1 MADQRKKYCFALD
14 LKEDETLIEAYIEHH
29 KKVWPEILQQIKSTG
44 VELMEIYRVSN
55 RLFMIMETTADFS
68 LEAKA
73 AMDKSNPK
81 VQEWEELMSNY
92 QQALPNAKPGEKWIQ
107 MEQIFKL

>member
-29 KKVWPEILQQIKSTG
+29 KKVWPEILQQIISTG
-44 VELMEIYRVSN
+44 VECLEIYRVSN
-55 RLFMIMETTADFS
+55 RLFMIMKTKADFT

-92 QQALPNAKPGEKWIQ
+92 QQVLPNAKPGEKWVQ

>member
-1 MADQRKKYCFALD
+1 MADQREKYCFALD
-14 LKEDETLIEAYIEHH
+14 LKEDETLMEAYIEHH

-44 VELMEIYRVSN
+44 VELMEIYQVSN

-73 AMDKSNPK
+73 AMDKSDPK

-92 QQALPNAKPGEKWIQ
+92 QQVLPNAKPGEKWVQ
-107 MEQIFKL
+107 MELIFNL

>member
-1 MADQRKKYCFALD
+1 MADHRKKYCFALD
-14 LKEDETLIEAYIEHH
+14 LKENETLMEAYTEHH

-44 VELMEIYRVSN
+44 VECMEIYRVSN
-55 RLFMIMETTADFS
+55 RLFMIMETKEDFS

-81 VQEWEELMSNY
+81 VQEWEELMSKY
-92 QQALPNAKPGEKWIQ
+92 QQVLPNAKPGEKWVQ

>member
-1 MADQRKKYCFALD
+1 MADQRKKYYFALD
-14 LKEDETLIEAYIEHH
+14 LKEDETLMEAYIEHH

-44 VELMEIYRVSN
+44 VKCMEIYRVSN
-55 RLFMIMETTADFS
+55 RLFMIMETKADFS

>member
-44 VELMEIYRVSN
+44 VECMEIYRVSN
-55 RLFMIMETTADFS
+55 RLFMIMETKADFS

-92 QQALPNAKPGEKWIQ
+92 QKVLPNAKPEEKWVQ

>member
-1 MADQRKKYCFALD
+1 
-14 LKEDETLIEAYIEHH
+14 
-29 KKVWPEILQQIKSTG
+29 
-44 VELMEIYRVSN
+44 MEIYRVSN

>member
-1 MADQRKKYCFALD
+1 MADHRKKYCFALD
-14 LKEDETLIEAYIEHH
+14 LKENETLMEAYTEHH

-44 VELMEIYRVSN
+44 VECMEIYRVSN
-55 RLFMIMETTADFS
+55 RLFMIMETKEDFS

-92 QQALPNAKPGEKWIQ
+92 QQVLPNAKPGEKWVQ

>member
-14 LKEDETLIEAYIEHH
+14 LKEDETLMEAYIENH

-44 VELMEIYRVSN
+44 VECMEIYRVSN
-55 RLFMIMETTADFS
+55 RLFMIMETKADFS

-73 AMDKSNPK
+73 AMDKNNPK

-92 QQALPNAKPGEKWIQ
+92 QQVLPNAKPGEKWVQ

>member
-1 MADQRKKYCFALD
+1 MADHRKKYCFALD
-14 LKEDETLIEAYIEHH
+14 LKENETLMEAYTEHH

-44 VELMEIYRVSN
+44 VECMEIYRVSN
-55 RLFMIMETTADFS
+55 RLFMIMETKGDFS
-68 LEAKA
+68 LDSKA

-92 QQALPNAKPGEKWIQ
+92 QQALPNAKPGEKWAQ

>member
-1 MADQRKKYCFALD
+1 
-14 LKEDETLIEAYIEHH
+14 
-29 KKVWPEILQQIKSTG
+29 
-44 VELMEIYRVSN
+44 
-55 RLFMIMETTADFS
+55 MIMETTADFS

>member
-1 MADQRKKYCFALD
+1 MADHRKKYCFALD
-14 LKEDETLIEAYIEHH
+14 LKENETLMEAYTEHH
-29 KKVWPEILQQIKSTG
+29 KKVWPEIIQQIKSTG
-44 VELMEIYRVSN
+44 VECMEIYRVSN
-55 RLFMIMETTADFS
+55 RLFMIMETKEDFS